1 MDPTTAV
8 LRTPNTVQIFPITI
22 PGEGRKQKVKNGYEN
37 MNMIKVK
44 KRGQQICDVGDNCDD
59 DGDDDDDDD
68 NVDIDA
74 RY

>member
-1 MDPTTAV
+1 M
-8 LRTPNTVQIFPITI
+8 
-22 PGEGRKQKVKNGYEN
+22 KNGYEN